1 MKTEQLELT
10 DRKLRG
16 LAPAKPGSRYEIADA
31 RMPGFRV
38 RVSDMERHDGRAGS
52 VSFILYARFPPS
64 TRPTRRTIGAYPTM
78 SLADAREQ
86 ARRWKDAI
94 DRGLDPR
101 PVSIPPLAGDEN
113 SGQQLACKTFG
124 QVADK
129 FLTKYVVKLRSHQ
142 EYRSYI
148 ARNAR
153 QAWEHL
159 PIDSIRRRDVALLL
173 DAVEQRSGPVAADK
187 LLAIL
192 SKLFNWWATR
202 EDSFASPIVRGMA
215 RTSPRARVRTRVLDD
230 AEIRLVWKVA
240 SKTPVFGAFLQL
252 ALLTGQRRTKISTM
266 RWDQITRSGEWTI
279 PAAPREK
286 GTGRKLQ
293 LSPLAMEILRSQ
305 PRENGNP
312 FVFPG
317 RDRNGKPT
325 SIAGYSDLKE
335 RFDRSVAACAGYTP
349 PNWTIHGLRRTART
363 SLSRCKVPRE
373 ISRMVLGHALP
384 GVDGI
389 YDQYS
394 YWDDKADALQRL
406 SERIEAIL
414 ADDWKARRS
423 TGHVSQLTQ
432 EMGAV
437 ELSPA

>member
-1 MKTEQLELT
+1 MTSERLELT

-16 LAPAKPGSRYEIADA
+16 LAPAKPGSRYEIADL
-31 RMPGFRV
+31 RIPGLRV
-38 RVSDMERHDGRAGS
+38 RVSDKARHDGRAGQ

-64 TRPTRRTIGAYPTM
+64 TRPTRRTIGTYPAM

-94 DRGLDPR
+94 DRGLDLR
-101 PVSIPPLAGDEN
+101 SGTTPPPAGEEEAAEA
-113 SGQQLACKTFG
+113 LACKTFG
-124 QVADK
+124 QVADQ
-129 FLTKYVVKLRSHQ
+129 FVAMHVVKLRSHQ

-153 QAWEHL
+153 PVWEHL
-159 PIDSIRRRDVALLL
+159 PIDSIRRRDVATLL

-215 RTSPRARVRTRVLDD
+215 RTSPRTRVRTRVLDD

-240 SKTPVFGAFLQL
+240 SETPVFGAFLQL
-252 ALLTGQRRTKISTM
+252 ALLTGQRRTKISAM

-293 LSPLAMEILRSQ
+293 LTPRAMEILRSQ

-317 RDRNGKPT
+317 RGKNGEPT

-335 RFDRSVAACAGYTP
+335 RFDRSVTARAGYAL
-349 PNWTIHGLRRTART
+349 PNWTIHDLRRTART
-363 SLSRCKVPRE
+363 LLSRCKVPRD
-373 ISRMVLGHALP
+373 ISRMVLGHALS

-406 SERIEAIL
+406 SEKIEAIL
-414 ADDWKARRS
+414 ADDWEADRS
-423 TGHVSQLTQ
+423 TGVVSQRMQ
-432 EMGAV
+432 DMGTV

>member
-1 MKTEQLELT
+1 
-10 DRKLRG
+10 
-16 LAPAKPGSRYEIADA
+16 
-31 RMPGFRV
+31 
-38 RVSDMERHDGRAGS
+38 
-52 VSFILYARFPPS
+52 
-64 TRPTRRTIGAYPTM
+64 
-78 SLADAREQ
+78 
-86 ARRWKDAI
+86 
-94 DRGLDPR
+94 
-101 PVSIPPLAGDEN
+101 
-113 SGQQLACKTFG
+113 
-124 QVADK
+124 
-129 FLTKYVVKLRSHQ
+129 
-142 EYRSYI
+142 
-148 ARNAR
+148 
-153 QAWEHL
+153 
-159 PIDSIRRRDVALLL
+159 VALLL

-240 SKTPVFGAFLQL
+240 SETPVFGAFLQL

-293 LSPLAMEILRSQ
+293 LSTLAMEILRSQ

-312 FVFPG
+312 FVFPS
-317 RDRNGKPT
+317 RDKNGKPT

-335 RFDRSVAACAGYTP
+335 RFDRSVAACAGYTL
-349 PNWTIHGLRRTART
+349 PNWTIHDLRRTART

-414 ADDWKARRS
+414 ADDWEAERS
-423 TGHVSQLTQ
+423 TGHVSQRMQ
-432 EMGAV
+432 DMGTV
-437 ELSPA
+437 ELSLA

>member
-1 MKTEQLELT
+1 MTSERLELS

-16 LAPAKPGSRYEIADA
+16 LAPAKPGSRYEIADL
-31 RMPGFRV
+31 RIPGLRV
-38 RVSDMERHDGRAGS
+38 RVSDRVRHDGRAGH

-64 TRPTRRTIGAYPTM
+64 TRPTRRTIGTYPAT

-94 DRGLDPR
+94 DRGIDLR
-101 PVSIPPLAGDEN
+101 LGTTPPLAGEE
-113 SGQQLACKTFG
+113 GAGEALACKTFG
-124 QVADK
+124 QVADQ
-129 FLTKYVVKLRSHQ
+129 FLTMHVVKLRSHQ
-142 EYRSYI
+142 EYRSYL

-153 QAWEHL
+153 PAWEHL

-215 RTSPRARVRTRVLDD
+215 RTSPRARFRTRVLDD

-240 SKTPVFGAFLQL
+240 SETPVFGAFIQL

-266 RWDQITRSGEWTI
+266 RWEQVTRSGEWTI

-293 LSPLAMEILRSQ
+293 LSPLAMEILRCQ

-312 FVFPG
+312 FVFAG
-317 RDRNGKPT
+317 RGRNGKPT

-335 RFDRSVAACAGYTP
+335 RFDRSVAARAGCSL
-349 PNWTIHGLRRTART
+349 PNWTIHDLRRTART
-363 SLSRCKVPRE
+363 LLSRCKVSRE
-373 ISRMVLGHALP
+373 IARMVLGHALT
-384 GVDGI
+384 GIDGI

-406 SERIEAIL
+406 SEKIEAIL
-414 ADDWKARRS
+414 AEDWESLPMTALDRQPMYEK
-423 TGHVSQLTQ
+423 GNV
-432 EMGAV
+432 EM
-437 ELSPA
+437 SPA